1 MNVEIW
7 IKAAQFLFWEHKNG
21 MFVAVRIARHQL
33 IERFR
38 LLKGGGGI
46 KNVLNEL
53 CFTKK
58 QC

>member
-38 LLKGGGGI
+38 LLKGGGG
-46 KNVLNEL
+46 VLKM
-53 CFTKK
+53 F
-58 QC
+58 